1 MGKILKLPKDSIE
14 NVLKRG
20 RVINSPLFSIRYLE
34 NPLKMARFTVVVS
47 KKEEKTA
54 VKRNLIKRKFREIV
68 RKAFKNK
75 GFQGDFVIFPKKGV
89 LGVAHDSINELVCE
103 SFKKIFE

>member
-20 RVINSPLFSIRYLE
+20 RVISSPLFSIKYLE
-34 NPLKMARFTVVVS
+34 NPLKIARFTIVVS

-54 VKRNLIKRKFREIV
+54 VRRNLIKRRLREIV
-68 RKAFKNK
+68 RKILKSKSFK
-75 GFQGDFVIFPKKGV
+75 GDFVIFPKKGV
-89 LGVAHDSINELVCE
+89 LVMAHDNLAKFVEE
-103 SFKKIFE
+103 SFKIFE

>member
-34 NPLKMARFTVVVS
+34 NPLKIARFTIVVS

-54 VKRNLIKRKFREIV
+54 VKRNLIKRKFREII
-68 RKAFKNK
+68 RKTFKNK
-75 GFQGDFVIFPKKGV
+75 DFSGDFVIFPKKGV
-89 LGVAHDSINELVCE
+89 LKVPHDSLGELVSE
-103 SFKKIFE
+103 PFKNL